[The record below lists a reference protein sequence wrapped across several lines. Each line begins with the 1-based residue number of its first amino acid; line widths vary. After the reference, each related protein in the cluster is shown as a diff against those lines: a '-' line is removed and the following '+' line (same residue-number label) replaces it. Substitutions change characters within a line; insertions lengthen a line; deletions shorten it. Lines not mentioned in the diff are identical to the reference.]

1 MNPVTGLR
9 NPVRRGHGK
18 HAARRP
24 DGRAA
29 SRMVPRPT
37 RICKAL
43 TISSSCWNTGPTCAP
58 SDLLCA
64 DAKRQAW
71 RAGSTEGS
79 GRDTIVPMML
89 KRDCMVPILA
99 IRAFQPSPPRPC
111 ALPAHFDGSLSQVL
125 RVLQL
130 SSSSAATP
138 PQRSRKLLDT
148 RLDGLLPCSEAGEA
162 REAAEIDDP
171 IIYRGMPL
179 DTDFPS
185 SRRMELRCSRAGI

>member
-1 MNPVTGLR
+1 MRNEKLGLAGNINPVTGLR

-138 PQRSRKLLDT
+138 PQRSWNMLDS
-148 RLDGLLPCSEAGEA
+148 RLGGMLPCSEAGDAGEEA
-162 REAAEIDDP
+162 EVDDP
-171 IIYRGMPL
+171 IIDRG
-179 DTDFPS
+179 
-185 SRRMELRCSRAGI
+185 A